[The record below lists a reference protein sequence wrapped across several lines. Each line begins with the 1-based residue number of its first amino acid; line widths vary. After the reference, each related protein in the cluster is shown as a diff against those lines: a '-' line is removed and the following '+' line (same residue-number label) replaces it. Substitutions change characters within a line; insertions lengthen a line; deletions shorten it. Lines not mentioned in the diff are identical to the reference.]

1 MIRSKIRT
9 LVLAPVILVAITA
22 TLIAIQRRSAPAS
35 ENDPHLQTS
44 RPVESTPTSEIDS
57 GASVK
62 KRYAPLSPSSPEPLD
77 SVTVFAIES
86 GGEAFRAING
96 AAVTLRDT
104 TGVPRDARSVTT
116 DVAGQASFSGL
127 IDGDTYELTVATQG
141 FASTNKVF
149 NKAPG
154 HQDIPVTLEKAP
166 VGSP

>member
-1 MIRSKIRT
+1 MIRSRT
-9 LVLAPVILVAITA
+9 HVLLLAPVIVVAITA
-22 TLIAIQRRSAPAS
+22 TLIVIQRRSAPAS
-35 ENDPHLQTS
+35 ENDPNLQTS
-44 RPVESTPTSEIDS
+44 RPGESTPTSEVDA

-62 KRYAPLSPSSPEPLD
+62 KRYAPLSPISAEPVD

-104 TGVPRDARSVTT
+104 TGVPQEARSVTT

-141 FASTNKVF
+141 FAPTNKVF
-149 NKAPG
+149 TKAPG
-154 HQDIPVTLEKAP
+154 HQDLPVTLEKAP